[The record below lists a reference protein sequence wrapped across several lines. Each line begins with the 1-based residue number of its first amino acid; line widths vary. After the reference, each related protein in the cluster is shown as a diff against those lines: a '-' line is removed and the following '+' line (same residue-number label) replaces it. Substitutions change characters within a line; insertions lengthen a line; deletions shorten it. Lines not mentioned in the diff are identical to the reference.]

1 MGMDRITQ
9 GFLKEFLCSQQI
21 CEKDESKQY
30 EMFASY
36 CAISQNFQDVFDLA
50 DILSGAGGDCGIDAL
65 AIIANGKMIT
75 SKEEVED
82 LIEFNGALTDVCF
95 NFVQAKTSSKF
106 SGSEIGTFG
115 AGVADFLSEN
125 PQFVQNEIIKA
136 KHEIVNYIFENASKM
151 KGLPIV
157 TLYYISQG
165 KWVDDTNCKAR
176 IGMIKKDLEELNLF
190 SGINFVPVDT
200 IQLQKY
206 YRETLN
212 VLEKEID
219 FPKNI
224 VLPDIQNITQAYLGY
239 IEYDEFKKLITTD
252 SGEINKSVFYDNV
265 RDYQGEND
273 VNRAIATTI
282 DESAGNFILLNNG
295 VTIIC
300 RNLTIV
306 RTKFTLKDY
315 QIVNG
320 CQTSHE
326 LYNHGKENANL
337 QIPIKII
344 QTADEKTIS
353 KIIIATN
360 TQTEVTNE
368 QLMSLNEFHR
378 RLEDFYATFDGN
390 QRLYYERR
398 SHQYDAIQNIEKVRI
413 VSINTQIKAAAA
425 MFFDK
430 PHLASRYYGKLL
442 KSTEGIFDN
451 NHRLIPYYCC
461 TYALYKLEYM
471 FRNKLLPSEYRKFR
485 YHILMLLKYDLAKE
499 KIPQLNG
506 NKMDSLCK
514 KIINCVGDNDT
525 LIAEVNKLMKEIE
538 NLTPDLSDTELTK
551 SGSLVTQLKE
561 QYIKLGDFGQE

>member
-1 MGMDRITQ
+1 MDRITQ
-9 GFLKEFLCSQQI
+9 GFLKEFLSSQQI
-21 CEKDESKQY
+21 CEKKESKQY

-36 CAISQNFQDVFDLA
+36 CTVYQNYQDVFDLA

-75 SKEEVED
+75 SKEEIED
-82 LIEFNGALTDVCF
+82 LIEYNGALTDIYF
-95 NFVQAKTSSKF
+95 IFVQAKTSTKF
-106 SGSEIGTFG
+106 SGGEIGTFG
-115 AGVADFLSEN
+115 AGVVDFLSEE
-125 PQFVQNEIIKA
+125 PQFVQNEVIRA

-151 KGLPIV
+151 KNLP
-157 TLYYISQG
+157 TALLYYVSSG
-165 KWVDDTNCKAR
+165 KWVNDINCQAR
-176 IGMIKKDLEELNLF
+176 IDMIHRDLEELNLF
-190 SGINFVPVDT
+190 SNINFIPVDT
-200 IQLQKY
+200 VQLQKY

-219 FPKNI
+219 FPNNI
-224 VLPDIQNITQAYLGY
+224 VLPDIPKITQAYLGY
-239 IEYDEFKKLITTD
+239 INYDEYKKLITTD

-273 VNRAIATTI
+273 VNKAIAETI
-282 DESAGNFILLNNG
+282 EKSADNFALLNNG

-300 RNLTIV
+300 RDLTIV

-326 LYNHGKENANL
+326 LYHHGEMKINL
-337 QIPIKII
+337 QVPIKII
-344 QTADEKTIS
+344 QTIDEETIS

-378 RLEDFYATFDGN
+378 RLEDFYATFDGG

-398 SHQYDAIQNIEKVRI
+398 SRQYDTVQNIEKVRI
-413 VSINTQIKAAAA
+413 VSISTQIKATAA

-442 KSTEGIFDN
+442 KSTEGIFDS
-451 NHRLIPYYCC
+451 NHKLMPYYCC

-485 YHILMLLKYDLAKE
+485 YHILMLLKYDMATE
-499 KIPQLNG
+499 KIPELNA
-506 NKMDSLCK
+506 NKMDKLCE
-514 KIINCVGDNDT
+514 KIIECVSDNNVF
-525 LIAEVNKLMKEIE
+525 ASEVTKLMTQIE
-538 NLTPDLSDTELTK
+538 SRVHDLSDTELTK
-551 SGSLVTQLKE
+551 SASLVTQLKQ
-561 QYIKLGDFGQE
+561 QYKNIPQ